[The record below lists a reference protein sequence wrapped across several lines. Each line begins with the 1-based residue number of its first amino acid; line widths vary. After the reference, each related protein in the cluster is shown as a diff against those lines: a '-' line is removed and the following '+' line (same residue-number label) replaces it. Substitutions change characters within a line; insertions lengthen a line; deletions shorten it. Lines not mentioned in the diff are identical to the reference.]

1 MLSFNIILLYN
12 VIGTTNRSLILRVT
26 LEFEWDEFKNKQNQ
40 LKHGISFEE
49 VKTIFNDPYSIT
61 INDPNHSID
70 EARFIDIGLS
80 INYRILVVVY
90 TERQNKIRIIIC
102 RKATLLERRIY
113 EQ

>member
-1 MLSFNIILLYN
+1 M
-12 VIGTTNRSLILRVT
+12 T